1 MISLSQQETDSE
13 WAELS
18 ADITRTNLV
27 RMWWLLLTSTS
38 LSVAFIIA
46 NVFVLKEPNFFGWQ
60 TLDVGGSFIFLIL
73 IWLCRRGSLSPTFS
87 KGLAIAYFAFWL
99 ILMDG
104 YYFAALGRYGENA
117 TYALGVVTPALLIL
131 LPPRAFLSLLIP
143 NHIIFCAIL
152 LFTATTTDR
161 VGEMMY
167 ASFANGTL
175 GVLVAGLGAWFLF
188 AARRANFRYERLL
201 REKNQE
207 VRSAASHLQAM
218 LENIPFQA
226 WLLDVNGK
234 FLAVNGEF
242 VDATGLPHHQIVGK
256 TLHDLYSQ
264 ERADQYRRED
274 LEIMASGEKAY
285 LEQSLPS
292 LTDSLIWHEVF
303 KSPVTND
310 EGHVVGTVGLARNIT
325 ERKEMEERLQAAD
338 KAKSEFLAVMSHEIR
353 TPMNIVLG
361 YANLLRD
368 MPMET
373 PQREHVESILHSGQ
387 LLLAIINDIL
397 DFSKIEAGKLPL
409 QEEPVHLREMVGNL
423 TRMFQPLAGQKGF
436 ALRSHVESDVPDVL
450 LSDFHRIEQI
460 LVNLLSNAVKFTEAG
475 SVTVS
480 ISAQVVDVSKNLWE
494 IFFRVTDTG
503 IGITSEQ
510 MSRLFQ
516 PFTQADT
523 TMARRYSGTGLGL
536 VIVRRLCELMGGSI
550 EVETKAGEGS
560 TFIASICAQEV
571 CPTPNAGKTDS
582 LVDDID
588 ADISRRRVLV
598 VEDNMSNRKLISII
612 LKRWGITATL
622 VESGEEATQLIKGV
636 AYDIILMDVQMPG
649 MDGFETTQVIRE
661 WESAQPGRRR
671 SYIVALTALAMA
683 DDKARCLEA
692 GMDAYLSK
700 PIKPEALKKAIQ
712 STLSQEPSFEPQ

>member
-1 MISLSQQETDSE
+1 MIFSQQDPAAE
-13 WAELS
+13 WAALS
-18 ADITRTNLV
+18 DDIAKTNLV

-46 NVFVLKEPNFFGWQ
+46 NVFVLKEPNFFSWQ

-73 IWLCRRGSLSPTFS
+73 IWLCRRGMLSPRFS
-87 KGLAIAYFAFWL
+87 RGLAIAYFAFWL
-99 ILMDG
+99 VLMDG
-104 YYFAALGRYGENA
+104 YYFAALGRYGETA

-131 LPPRAFLSLLIP
+131 LPPRAFLSLLLP
-143 NHIIFCAIL
+143 NHIIFSAIL
-152 LFTATTTDR
+152 LYTAATTDR
-161 VGEMMY
+161 VGDVMY

-188 AARRANFRYERLL
+188 SARRANFRYERLL

-207 VRSAASHLQAM
+207 VRSAASNLQAM

-242 VDATGLPHHQIVGK
+242 VEATGLPHHEIVGK

-274 LEIMASGEKAY
+274 IEIMETREKAY
-285 LEQSLPS
+285 FEQSLPT

-303 KSPVTND
+303 KSPVTDDN
-310 EGHVVGTVGLARNIT
+310 GHVVGTVGLARNIT
-325 ERKEMEERLQAAD
+325 ERKEIEERLQVAD

-368 MPMET
+368 MPMEGT
-373 PQREHVESILHSGQ
+373 QRDHVESILHSGQ
-387 LLLAIINDIL
+387 LLLSIINDIL

-409 QEEPVHLREMVGNL
+409 QEEPIHLREMVTNL
-423 TRMFQPLAGQKGF
+423 TKMFQPLAGQKGF
-436 ALRSHVESDVPDVL
+436 ALKASVETDVPQVL

-460 LVNLLSNAVKFTEAG
+460 LVNLLSNAVKFTEVG
-475 SVTVS
+475 SVTLS
-480 ISAQVVDVSKNLWE
+480 ISAQVVDETRNLWE
-494 IFFRVTDTG
+494 IFFKVTDTG

-571 CPTPNAGKTDS
+571 CQTPNAGLHPAATDD
-582 LVDDID
+582 VET
-588 ADISRRRVLV
+588 DISRRRVLV
-598 VEDNMSNRKLISII
+598 VEDNFSNRKLIAII

-622 VESGEEATQLIKGV
+622 VESGEEATKLVKGV

-649 MDGFETTQVIRE
+649 MDGFETTRVIRE
-661 WESAQPGRRR
+661 WEASQPGRRQ
-671 SYIVALTALAMA
+671 SHIVALTALAMA
-683 DDKARCLEA
+683 GDKSRCLEA
-692 GMDAYLSK
+692 GMNDYLSK
-700 PIKPEALKKAIQ
+700 PIKPEALRKAIQ
-712 STLSQEPSFEPQ
+712 YTLAK